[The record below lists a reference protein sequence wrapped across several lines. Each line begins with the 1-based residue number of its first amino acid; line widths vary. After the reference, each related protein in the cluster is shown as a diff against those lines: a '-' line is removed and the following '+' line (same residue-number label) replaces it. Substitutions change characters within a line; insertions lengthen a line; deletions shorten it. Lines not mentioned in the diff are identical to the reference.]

1 MRSFECSS
9 PSELDRKFFEE
20 QSLLSAL
27 SLEQLSTSR
36 VSNDT
41 VADGSDARLSI
52 LASFCLS
59 SDVGSPSQAYSMSGL
74 NAQDTDNC
82 HLVVP
87 LQGMSS
93 TPQVLL
99 QKPKGAAFFDQ
110 LNNDLSASQ
119 MSWDVSLIKPESNSP
134 KLFVESSAMEQT
146 WSPKPQTSQ
155 HSDAEVS
162 PWGGQECPSTTRIMV
177 THRFGKKG
185 YEWYMTASALTHASR
200 TKDFGINTG
209 CTCEGKE
216 LSVVVY
222 FDRSFALAK
231 TAKPCSIFPFVF
243 QDPCVRLNAKN
254 TTP

>member
-59 SDVGSPSQAYSMSGL
+59 SDVGSPSQAYSMSSL
-74 NAQDTDNC
+74 NTQDTDNC

-110 LNNDLSASQ
+110 LNNDLTASQ

-134 KLFVESSAMEQT
+134 KLFVESSALEQT

-162 PWGGQECPSTTRIMV
+162 PWGGQECPSTTLIMV

-185 YEWYMTASALTHASR
+185 YEWYMTASALTMHQGQRILVKTLDVHVKVRS
-200 TKDFGINTG
+200 
-209 CTCEGKE
+209 
-216 LSVVVY
+216 SV
-222 FDRSFALAK
+222 
-231 TAKPCSIFPFVF
+231 
-243 QDPCVRLNAKN
+243 
-254 TTP
+254 